1 MKEKRRE
8 WVEKIKERERKVLTQ
23 RKTEIYTINIL
34 SNVAKINHVQQ
45 NNKLGSKTRSLF
57 LCSFVISHLC

>member
-23 RKTEIYTINIL
+23 RKRLKFT
-34 SNVAKINHVQQ
+34 Q
-45 NNKLGSKTRSLF
+45 
-57 LCSFVISHLC
+57 